1 MSRRDGEP
9 AARGPRV
16 DPPNAPRGTGARE
29 PSAPPESQVRPSGV
43 RRRQGRLS
51 FRGIAASPGIALGP
65 AFRVDSG
72 QAVVP
77 RRRITTAEVDLEVAR
92 LQAALEA
99 SRRELEELRDEVGDG
114 AGADHGL
121 ILDAHLMM
129 HRDELLADATFAR
142 IRDRR
147 INAEW
152 ALREILDAL
161 AARLGAA
168 SSGYF
173 RERVAD
179 VEHVGAHILRYL
191 QPTPGGGADGLP
203 EGPVVLVAR
212 DLTPAD
218 AARLFRHEVQGVV
231 TSLGSATGHTAI
243 LARALA
249 IPAVVGVTDLTR
261 VVAEGEE
268 LIVDALR
275 GEVVAGGAP
284 EEREQARGR
293 ARRYLAFRH
302 GLEDKADPDAATRD
316 GVAVE
321 LTANVDLPDEVPHV
335 RRSGAR
341 GVGLYRTEFLFLD
354 RVEPPTEEA
363 QLAAYVRV
371 VEELAPHP
379 VVFRTCDLGADKLMP
394 GDVTLRSQNPALG
407 LRALRLS
414 LARPADFRIQLRAI
428 LRAAAHGTVR
438 LMFPM
443 VATVAELRQ
452 AKAHLAAVRQ
462 ELIDAGVSHGDPEIG
477 VVVEVP
483 SAAIRAEQLARECD
497 FFSVG
502 TNDLVQYTLA
512 LDRLNPWVA
521 DLARNLDP
529 AVLRLIEMTVTAAR
543 RAHRRPPSICGD
555 MASDPLAL
563 PLVVGLGVRC
573 LSTPF
578 TAVPL
583 VRETV
588 RRLRA
593 DEATRVAQA
602 ALGLDDAASVEA
614 LVRREFAPV
623 LGDLWEEQGLAV

>member
-1 MSRRDGEP
+1 
-9 AARGPRV
+9 
-16 DPPNAPRGTGARE
+16 
-29 PSAPPESQVRPSGV
+29 
-43 RRRQGRLS
+43 
-51 FRGIAASPGIALGP
+51 
-65 AFRVDSG
+65 
-72 QAVVP
+72 
-77 RRRITTAEVDLEVAR
+77 
-92 LQAALEA
+92 
-99 SRRELEELRDEVGDG
+99 
-114 AGADHGL
+114 
-121 ILDAHLMM
+121 
-129 HRDELLADATFAR
+129 
-142 IRDRR
+142 
-147 INAEW
+147 
-152 ALREILDAL
+152 
-161 AARLGAA
+161 
-168 SSGYF
+168 
-173 RERVAD
+173 
-179 VEHVGAHILRYL
+179 
-191 QPTPGGGADGLP
+191 
-203 EGPVVLVAR
+203 
-212 DLTPAD
+212 
-218 AARLFRHEVQGVV
+218 
-231 TSLGSATGHTAI
+231 
-243 LARALA
+243 
-249 IPAVVGVTDLTR
+249 
-261 VVAEGEE
+261 
-268 LIVDALR
+268 
-275 GEVVAGGAP
+275 
-284 EEREQARGR
+284 
-293 ARRYLAFRH
+293 
-302 GLEDKADPDAATRD
+302 
-316 GVAVE
+316 
-321 LTANVDLPDEVPHV
+321 
-335 RRSGAR
+335 
-341 GVGLYRTEFLFLD
+341 
-354 RVEPPTEEA
+354 
-363 QLAAYVRV
+363 

-438 LMFPM
+438 VMFPM

-593 DEATRVAQA
+593 DEAARVAQA